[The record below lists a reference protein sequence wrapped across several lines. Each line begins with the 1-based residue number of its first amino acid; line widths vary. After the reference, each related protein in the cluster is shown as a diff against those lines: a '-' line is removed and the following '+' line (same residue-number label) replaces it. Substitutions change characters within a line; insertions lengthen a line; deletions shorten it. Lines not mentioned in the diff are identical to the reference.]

1 MYTVYG
7 KLSCDSCD
15 QAKALLTAK
24 GLEFEYKQFGKDYD
38 LGEFSSFNKAHRSF
52 PLILKDGKY
61 LGGLVEL
68 KEVLATKYSK

>member
-15 QAKALLTAK
+15 QAKALLTTK
-24 GLEFEYKQFGKDYD
+24 GQKFEYKQFGKDYD

-52 PLILKDGKY
+52 PLILKDGEY
-61 LGGLVEL
+61 LGGLPDL
-68 KEVLATKYSK
+68 KKDLL